1 MRFLRFGP
9 SGQEKPGVL
18 DPDGMI
24 RDLSGTVSDINPTTL
39 AAGTLGGLTA
49 ADLAALPRV
58 QGQPRVGPCVGGV
71 GKCICIGLNYSDHA
85 DEAGMQA
92 PPEPIL
98 FAKATTALVGPDDS
112 IEIPRGST
120 RTDWEVELAVVIG
133 REAKYIDEADALAH
147 IAGYAVF
154 NDVSERSFQLER
166 AGQWTKGKSADTF
179 GPLGP
184 YLVTP
189 DEVADPNALSIWLEH
204 NGERVQDG
212 TTANMIFKVPFL
224 VSYVSRFMRLMPGDV
239 IATGTPAGVGMGLAP
254 PRYLKPGD
262 QLRLG
267 IEGLGVQT
275 QAVRASD

>member
-1 MRFLRFGP
+1 M
-9 SGQEKPGVL
+9 
-18 DPDGMI
+18 
-24 RDLSGTVSDINPTTL
+24 
-39 AAGTLGGLTA
+39 
-49 ADLAALPRV
+49 
-58 QGQPRVGPCVGGV
+58 
-71 GKCICIGLNYSDHA
+71 
-85 DEAGMQA
+85 
-92 PPEPIL
+92 
-98 FAKATTALVGPDDS
+98 
-112 IEIPRGST
+112 
-120 RTDWEVELAVVIG
+120 ELAVIIG
-133 REAKYIDEADALAH
+133 REAKYVDEADAPAY

-154 NDVSERSFQLER
+154 NDVSERSFQLEK

-189 DEVADPNALSIWLEH
+189 DEIADPNALSIWLEH

-212 TTANMIFKVPFL
+212 TTANMIYKVPFL

-262 QLRLG
+262 RLRLG